1 MDFARGCVTCEVAD
15 DSVFRM
21 LIQQQQRFQ
30 SQLLGLR
37 SVSSPPVRAPVRL
50 LSLTPLLLEMS
61 RLENDEEGSTTLVI
75 TLTISQYL
83 LKCGDRSELQASG
96 TPPATS
102 YAGS

>member
-1 MDFARGCVTCEVAD
+1 
-15 DSVFRM
+15 M

-61 RLENDEEGSTTLVI
+61 RLENDEEGSTTLVVI
-75 TLTISQYL
+75 LTISQMKKEICKVEKEEEEGKMDIMSA
-83 LKCGDRSELQASG
+83 LKGMK
-96 TPPATS
+96 
-102 YAGS
+102 